1 MMNCFVHGV
10 ALVFCPVEMYAQE
23 SEFFTDARSNEWR
36 VFPYSCGEYE
46 RVYPV
51 EDCRVF
57 SDVLADAVAE
67 DVDCKCRTTI
77 FPIDGDQVSEV

>member
-23 SEFFTDARSNEWR
+23 SEFFTDARPYEWR
-36 VFPYSCGEYE
+36 VFPYSGGEYK
-46 RVYPV
+46 RVYSV
-51 EDCRVF
+51 EYRRVF

-67 DVDCKCRTTI
+67 DVDCQCRTPI
-77 FPIDGDQVSEV
+77 FLMDGD